1 MIKCKNSS
9 SGLFIKSSYM
19 NQVNSLTSIPH
30 EPIVVVHK
38 ATMVANH
45 LHKTGKWGT
54 VTPANKNLLFL
65 KSGKIGSC
73 ILGYLMEI

>member
-1 MIKCKNSS
+1 MIKCKHST
-9 SGLFIKSSYM
+9 GLFIKSSYM

-45 LHKTGKWGT
+45 LHKTGIKWGT

-73 ILGYLMEI
+73 ILGYLMAV